1 MSADHDGDQVASAL
15 AEYLAEVIFA
25 DKSADGVTALLI
37 DEVADWAG
45 SLHWRVYRRAASV
58 LRLPPPMQNQ
68 HSVLDVAV
76 ARPDGLLPLAVE
88 VDHGHRKRT
97 VEKLAAEGAA
107 GRIPILVRWGGR
119 KATEAS
125 APVHLIVVGVDQHP
139 GGRFSRTRLRPP
151 PPHSSAATGDEVALP
166 LDY

>member
-1 MSADHDGDQVASAL
+1 MRADDDGDSVASAL
-15 AEYLAEVIFA
+15 AEHLAAVTFA
-25 DKSADGVTALLI
+25 DLTADAVTALLI
-37 DEVADWAG
+37 DQVAGWAEG
-45 SLHWRVYRRAASV
+45 QGWRVYRRAASV

-76 ARPDGLLPLAVE
+76 ARPGGLLPLAVE

-107 GRIPILVRWGGR
+107 GRVPVLVRWGGR
-119 KATEAS
+119 KVTEAGDGL
-125 APVHLIVVGVDQHP
+125 HLIVVDVDQRP
-139 GGRFSRTRLRPP
+139 GARFSRGRLRPP
-151 PPHSSAATGDEVALP
+151 PPHSAAAPGPSEALP

>member
-15 AEYLAEVIFA
+15 AAHLATVTFA
-25 DKSADGVTALLI
+25 DRGADAVTALLI
-37 DEVADWAG
+37 DQVAAWAE
-45 SLHWRVYRRAASV
+45 SLGWRVYRRAASV

-76 ARPDGLLPLAVE
+76 ARRDGLLPLAVE

-119 KATEAS
+119 KATEAG
-125 APVHLIVVGVDQHP
+125 APVHLIVVDVDQQP
-139 GGRFSRTRLRPP
+139 GGRFSRSRLRPP
-151 PPHSSAATGDEVALP
+151 PPHSGAATGDEVALP

>member
-1 MSADHDGDQVASAL
+1 MTFAGLGADA
-15 AEYLAEVIFA
+15 
-25 DKSADGVTALLI
+25 VTALLI
-37 DEVADWAG
+37 DQVAGWAE

-97 VEKLAAEGAA
+97 VEKLTAEAGA

-119 KATEAS
+119 KATEAGP
-125 APVHLIVVGVDQHP
+125 PVHLIVVDVDQHP
-139 GGRFSRTRLRPP
+139 GSRFSRGQLRPP
-151 PPHSSAATGDEVALP
+151 PQHSAATPGDAEALP